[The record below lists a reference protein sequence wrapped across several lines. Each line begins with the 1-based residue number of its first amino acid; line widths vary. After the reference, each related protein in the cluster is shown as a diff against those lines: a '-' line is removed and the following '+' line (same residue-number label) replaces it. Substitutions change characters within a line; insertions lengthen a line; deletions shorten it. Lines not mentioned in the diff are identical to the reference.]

1 MQDASA
7 VCPVVFPYVPA
18 LQSVQDV
25 LPDPPVPT
33 RYFPAPQIVQDS
45 SVICPVVFPYFPA
58 PQSVQVPLPTAD
70 LYFPDTHA
78 VHVPPSRPDDPKLQ
92 VQEVKT
98 ELPVGALEFSGQEI
112 HDEIAE
118 DPIVAEYVPVP
129 QLVQTKDPGD
139 SEYVPDTQLLQS
151 PDAFDVL
158 YFPAAHLVQFPTSGP
173 E

>member
-1 MQDASA
+1 MQDASE
-7 VCPVVFPYVPA
+7 VCPLEFPYFPA

-45 SVICPVVFPYFPA
+45 SVVCPVVFPYFPA

-92 VQEVKT
+92 VQEAKT
-98 ELPVGALEFSGQEI
+98 ELPVGALEFSGQET

-118 DPIVAEYVPVP
+118 APIVVE
-129 QLVQTKDPGD
+129 
-139 SEYVPDTQLLQS
+139 
-151 PDAFDVL
+151 
-158 YFPAAHLVQFPTSGP
+158 
-173 E
+173 